1 VIFKPLAS
9 LISPPARGG
18 GRRIGRA
25 TTGEGAGSRL
35 RHRHQQHHMARHG
48 WDVSGIDFVPRAVTI
63 AKRKPPRHKP
73 HRD

>member
-1 VIFKPLAS
+1 
-9 LISPPARGG
+9 
-18 GRRIGRA
+18 
-25 TTGEGAGSRL
+25 
-35 RHRHQQHHMARHG
+35 MARHG